1 MWFFIFPLRC
11 IKHFKRITIVNRFCS
26 SVYVTVC
33 NPPFLPYYRF
43 VALNKHHTYFLLVD
57 NGTVGKYGPEL
68 ILRRKLENYISKQRI
83 ETRKCHT
90 VFTVFTIL

>member
-1 MWFFIFPLRC
+1 MLQCVILHFI
-11 IKHFKRITIVNRFCS
+11 
-26 SVYVTVC
+26 
-33 NPPFLPYYRF
+33 PYYRF

-90 VFTVFTIL
+90 MFIYTGVLEKITTEKMYS